1 MITVKTKHYASYI
14 YEDELETFTVEIY
27 LKRQT
32 DPVRNKQFMSIR
44 EARAYIN
51 KFLKNPLTC
60 K

>member
-14 YEDELETFTVEIY
+14 YEDEIEIFTVEIY

-32 DPVRNKQFMSIR
+32 VPVRNKQFISIR